1 MNIETRVGLAIAK
14 LEDYPDNSIYD
25 NTLLI
30 NQLVRDALIQGGL
43 GRNNPERPL
52 SDIIQPGMTVLLKPN
67 WVLHYN
73 GSGETKDKYPDLI
86 KLILQEKNVGAAQN
100 FIDLITA
107 PKSKYIA
114 YFEGDDY
121 WTDALK
127 LQKQVD
133 FLEANPDFAICF
145 HKVKIWEKGQLKD
158 EYITS
163 VPSVSTTILDLAKGN
178 YIHTPSCLFRNNTA
192 KILGANFHASPLGD
206 YYIHMMNA
214 QYGNIFYIDEAM
226 AVYRVHSNS
235 TFSSQ
240 SRTYRIAKTL
250 EAIEAIYKDLQIQ
263 EVEVRQQLIDTHIRC
278 TIYIYDQLL
287 LTTDLKN
294 TIATFY
300 PHEYRLRL
308 IGNLIDSE
316 EKTKNLENK
325 LESIRWLTRILAS
338 RIKKRIFKLFTQ
350 KETST

>member
-1 MNIETRVGLAIAK
+1 MKVSVSMITYNHEKFIAQAVESVLMQK
-14 LEDYPDNSIYD
+14 ANFEYELVIGEDCSTD
-25 NTLLI
+25 NTRQILLEY
-30 NQLVRDALIQGGL
+30 Q
-43 GRNNPERPL
+43 
-52 SDIIQPGMTVLLKPN
+52 K
-67 WVLHYN
+67 
-73 GSGETKDKYPDLI
+73 KYPDKIRL
-86 KLILQEKNVGAAQN
+86 LLPEKNLGMQKNAINTLQASRGQ
-100 FIDLITA
+100 
-107 PKSKYIA
+107 YIA
-114 YFEGDDY
+114 ALEGDDY
-121 WTDALK
+121 WTDPLK